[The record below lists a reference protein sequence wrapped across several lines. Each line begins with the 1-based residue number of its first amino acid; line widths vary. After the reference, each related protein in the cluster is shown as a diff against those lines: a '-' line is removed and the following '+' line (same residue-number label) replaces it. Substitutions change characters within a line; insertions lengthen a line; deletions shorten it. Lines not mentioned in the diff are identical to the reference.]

1 MESYTTTLRPT
12 GLGEAIRSQGDIPGM
27 GQAAMGRE
35 EPVES
40 YTSSLRPTGQGQ
52 AIRETG
58 TLASSA
64 SGSGLQLQPEQDFD
78 EQRQR
83 RSVRNL
89 VQKFRSIEVPPAQGG
104 DVPAPYAQ
112 SGRSPVV
119 LRRQQQQQQQQFRQQ
134 QPQQQP
140 LRAHEAPAGSLQHQ
154 HPPAPHPMTQAR
166 NRSSMMDC
174 LSFDSIDCTQR
185 TGFRAASNYNQSSS
199 QQQQQTQSIN
209 DPSAILGGNLDD
221 ESEEQQQQQ
230 QQERQQLQQQERQ
243 QLQQQSSK
251 MEEESPVPKDPGET
265 FANVGAGDERASSS
279 LKERFAQMLADL
291 DQPVLS
297 MPFGAPVDAAAAA
310 AAAPVGAFPV
320 DAAVASILDDWGSG
334 DGVSSLNKLP

>member
-119 LRRQQQQQQQQFRQQ
+119 LRRQQQQQQQQQQFRQQ
-134 QPQQQP
+134 QPQQP

-154 HPPAPHPMTQAR
+154 QPPAPHPMTQAR

-230 QQERQQLQQQERQ
+230 QQERQQLQQQ
-243 QLQQQSSK
+243 SSK
-251 MEEESPVPKDPGET
+251 MEEEAPVPKDPGET
-265 FANVGAGDERASSS
+265 FANAGAGDERASSS

-297 MPFGAPVDAAAAA
+297 MPFGPPVDAAAAA
-310 AAAPVGAFPV
+310 AAAAAAPVGVFPV
-320 DAAVASILDDWGSG
+320 DAAIASILDDWGSG